1 MTDTVTLPRELVNK
15 VLDTLYSTDTPEGTE
30 EYEKELSAIRDIM
43 EALKTTKSTCSPS
56 DCVIPAGWRL
66 VPVEP
71 TDEMLRA
78 TVKGYAPEFISHR
91 LGMSWSLYRAM
102 LTAAPQPG
110 SNLSTLENSNDEKS
124 KT

>member
-43 EALKTTKSTCSPS
+43 EALKITKSTCSPI
-56 DCVIPAGWRL
+56 DCVIPAGWKL
-66 VPVEP
+66 VPVEISEGMRAAAQ
-71 TDEMLRA
+71 DAWWHACNAEMYWD
-78 TVKGYAPEFISHR
+78 VIYK
-91 LGMSWSLYRAM
+91 AM
-102 LTAAPQPG
+102 LDAAPQPE
-110 SNLSTLENSNDEKS
+110 SNPSTLENSNDEKS